1 MSTLADI
8 KVFCGSSH
16 PELAHLICKR
26 LGVPLGRSSVSKN
39 DAGELMVR
47 MYESVREH
55 DVYIINT
62 SCVTYGND
70 GQVISP
76 NTSLMELLIM
86 INACKTASARR
97 VTAVILSLI
106 HI

>member
-62 SCVTYGND
+62 S
-70 GQVISP
+70 
-76 NTSLMELLIM
+76 
-86 INACKTASARR
+86 
-97 VTAVILSLI
+97 
-106 HI
+106 